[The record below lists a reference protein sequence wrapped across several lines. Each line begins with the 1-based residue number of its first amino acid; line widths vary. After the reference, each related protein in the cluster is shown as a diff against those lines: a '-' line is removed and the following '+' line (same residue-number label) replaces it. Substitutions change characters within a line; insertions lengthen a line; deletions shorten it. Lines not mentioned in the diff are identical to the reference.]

1 MTRRRKIRR
10 NRHSFSRRR
19 RFHIPWKGL
28 GVVVLLAALCGLGV
42 LTVKW
47 IGNGLSRKDPAPA
60 TSTVSEVSA
69 PASTTAAVTTTTAP
83 ATPALPSLAEVHGF
97 YMPQKTL
104 LAKDA
109 REAMVKTAV
118 KAGLNAV
125 VFDLKDET
133 GAVYYAS
140 ATAGAKKAAC
150 VAKTSLS
157 VADLKAFAAFC
168 EKQGVLTIPR
178 LCCFEDPTAARK
190 MDDARVLYAGDASF
204 IWLDNTQA
212 RGGKPW
218 LNPYA
223 PEAHAYMQGY
233 VSELVG
239 FGFKDVMLTGVQFPY
254 QTYAASFGS
263 TKFSSLSKLDVLA
276 KFVADTKASAK
287 KVNSDAAVIVC
298 APGLATFSDS
308 TAVYGGNPLNFGA
321 SAVSPL
327 LFPDSLGKKLTVGEE
342 TLRNPETDPGKA
354 VELSLKQTKLRVK
367 LIDKQK
373 QPALLPFI
381 QAYDTT
387 DQNVAAELKALRAQ
401 NGKTA
406 AFVLYD
412 PDGNYTMK
420 SY

>member
-1 MTRRRKIRR
+1 MARRRKIRR

-19 RFHIPWKGL
+19 RFQLPWKGI
-28 GVVVLLAALCGLGV
+28 GAVVLLVALCGLGV
-42 LTVKW
+42 LTAKW
-47 IGNGLSRKDPAPA
+47 IGTSLSHKKAAPE
-60 TSTVSEVSA
+60 TSLVSEVSA
-69 PASTTAAVTTTTAP
+69 PTVTTTATPTTTAVQTP
-83 ATPALPSLAEVHGF
+83 QTPALSNVHAF
-97 YMPQKTL
+97 YLPKTAL
-104 LAKDA
+104 LNKEA
-109 REAMVKTAV
+109 REKAITNAV

-133 GAVYYAS
+133 GKVCYAS

-150 VAKTSLS
+150 VEKTALS
-157 VADLKAFAAFC
+157 AADLKAFGAFC
-168 EKQGVLTIPR
+168 EKQGVLAIPR

-218 LNPYA
+218 LNPYS
-223 PEAHAYMQGY
+223 PEAHAYLQGY
-233 VSELVG
+233 VTELVG

-276 KFVADTKASAK
+276 KFVTDTKAAAK
-287 KVNSDAAVIVC
+287 KANPDAAVIVC

-321 SAVSPL
+321 DAVSPL
-327 LFPDSLGKKLTVGEE
+327 FFPDALGNKLTVGKE
-342 TLRNPETDPGKA
+342 TLRDPESNPGKA
-354 VELSLKQTKLRVK
+354 VELALKQTALRVK

-373 QPALLPFI
+373 QPLLLPFV

-387 DQNVAAELKALRAQ
+387 DAAIAAELKSLRTQ
-401 NGKTA
+401 NGKDA

-412 PDGNYTMK
+412 PNGKYTMT

>member
-19 RFHIPWKGL
+19 RFHIPWKGI

-42 LTVKW
+42 LTAKW
-47 IGNGLSRKDPAPA
+47 IGNGLSRKGPTPA
-60 TSTVSEVSA
+60 TSAVSEVSA

-97 YMPQKTL
+97 YMPKATL

-140 ATAGAKKAAC
+140 ATAGAKKTAC

-168 EKQGVLTIPR
+168 EKQGVLALPR

-239 FGFKDVMLTGVQFPY
+239 LGFKDVMLTGVQFPY

-276 KFVADTKASAK
+276 KFVADTKAAAK
-287 KVNSDAAVIVC
+287 KVNTDAAVIVC

-321 SAVSPL
+321 DAVSPL

-401 NGKTA
+401 SGKTA

>member
-1 MTRRRKIRR
+1 MARRRKIRR

-19 RFHIPWKGL
+19 RFQLPWRGI

-42 LTVKW
+42 LTAKW
-47 IGNGLSRKDPAPA
+47 IGTGLSHKDPKPA
-60 TSTVSEVSA
+60 TSAVSEVSA

-83 ATPALPSLAEVHGF
+83 QTPQTPALSEAHGF
-97 YMPQKTL
+97 YLPKATL
-104 LAKDA
+104 QNKAA
-109 REAMVKTAV
+109 REKAVTDGV
-118 KAGLNAV
+118 KAGFNAV

-133 GAVYYAS
+133 GAVGYAS

-150 VAKTSLS
+150 VEKTALTA
-157 VADLKAFAAFC
+157 ADLKAFGAFC
-168 EKQGVLTIPR
+168 EQQGVLAIPR

-233 VSELVG
+233 VTELVG
-239 FGFKDVMLTGVQFPY
+239 LGFKDVMLTGVQFPY

-276 KFVADTKASAK
+276 KFVTDTKAAAK
-287 KVNSDAAVIVC
+287 KANADAQLIVC
-298 APGLATFSDS
+298 VPALATFSDS

-321 SAVSPL
+321 DAVAPL
-327 LFPDSLGKKLTVGEE
+327 VFPDALGSKLTVGKEI
-342 TLRNPETDPGKA
+342 LQNPESNPQKA
-354 VELSLKQTKLRVK
+354 VELVLKQTALRVK
-367 LIDKQK
+367 LIDKAK
-373 QPALLPFI
+373 QPLLLPFV
-381 QAYDTT
+381 QGYDLA
-387 DQNVAAELKALRAQ
+387 DAAVAGELKALRTQ
-401 NGKTA
+401 NGNEA
-406 AFVLYD
+406 AFVVYN
-412 PDGNYTMK
+412 PDGKYPLK